1 MEIILSSNNFHK
13 LVEFKKVFEKYDIKI
28 LSLKDVGINIEV
40 EETGK
45 TFKENAFL
53 KAEAISKMTDKIV
66 VADDSGLEVHALDGF
81 PGIYYSRFMEGK
93 PYEEK
98 FAAINEKLKD
108 KENRQAN
115 FNCTLCVINLEKEPL
130 YFEGKAFGEIIES
143 PRGESGFGYDPI
155 FLYTP
160 SNKTFAELTN
170 EEKNQV
176 SHRGNAIKLL
186 LQYLKENNYIH
197 E

>member
-81 PGIYYSRFMEGK
+81 PGI
-93 PYEEK
+93 
-98 FAAINEKLKD
+98 
-108 KENRQAN
+108 
-115 FNCTLCVINLEKEPL
+115 
-130 YFEGKAFGEIIES
+130 
-143 PRGESGFGYDPI
+143 
-155 FLYTP
+155 
-160 SNKTFAELTN
+160 
-170 EEKNQV
+170 
-176 SHRGNAIKLL
+176 
-186 LQYLKENNYIH
+186 
-197 E
+197 

>member
-1 MEIILSSNNFHK
+1 LEIILSSNNFHK

-81 PGIYYSRFMEGK
+81 PGIYSSRFMEGK

-98 FAAINEKLKD
+98 FVAINEKLKD